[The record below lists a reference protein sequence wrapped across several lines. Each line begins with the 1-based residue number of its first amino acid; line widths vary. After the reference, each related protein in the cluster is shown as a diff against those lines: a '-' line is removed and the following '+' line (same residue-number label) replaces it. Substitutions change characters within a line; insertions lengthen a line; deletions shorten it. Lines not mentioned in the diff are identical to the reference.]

1 VALMANERSLLILVA
16 GPYRSNTGDDPEK
29 ITNNLRVMNEVSVE
43 LFRAGHMPI
52 TGEAI
57 ALPLIEAAGSKRIGD
72 EIFDEFFHPIGHRL
86 IEHVD
91 AVLRV
96 GGPSKGADEMVA
108 AARAANKPVFFS
120 VKEVLSAES

>member
-1 VALMANERSLLILVA
+1 MALMANERFLLILVA
-16 GPYRSNTGDDPEK
+16 GPYRSNTGEDPEK

-96 GGPSKGADEMVA
+96 GGLSKGADEMVA

>member
-1 VALMANERSLLILVA
+1 MSKERSLLILVA
-16 GPYRSNTGDDPEK
+16 GPYRSNTGDDPGK
-29 ITNNLRVMNEVSVE
+29 IANNLRVMNEVSVE
-43 LFRAGHMPI
+43 LSRAGHMPI

-57 ALPLIEAAGSKRIGD
+57 ALPLIETAGSKRIGD
-72 EIFDEFFHPIGHRL
+72 AVFDEFFHPIGHRL

-108 AARAANKPVFFS
+108 AARANGKQVFFS
-120 VKEVLSAES
+120 VAEARRV